1 MSSRQLSWLE
11 RRTENPQVGGSNPPL
26 DKKIK
31 VTLKLKDSLIRLKSF
46 EHGSL
51 NDTVDKIKVLSK
63 EHNISL
69 GGVVPLPTKKTKM
82 TLLRSPHVNKQ
93 SREQFEIRKHSRV
106 LRVETLD
113 KEKVLAF
120 LKEVSNTCPVGVTIK
135 TTLGFVTKGKV

>member
-1 MSSRQLSWLE
+1 M
-11 RRTENPQVGGSNPPL
+11 
-26 DKKIK
+26 
-31 VTLKLKDSLIRLKSF
+31 KLKDSLIRLKSF

-69 GGVVPLPTKKTKM
+69 GGIVPLPTKKTKM

-113 KEKVLAF
+113 KDKVLAF

>member
-1 MSSRQLSWLE
+1 MVQIHLW
-11 RRTENPQVGGSNPPL
+11 T
-26 DKKIK
+26 KKIK